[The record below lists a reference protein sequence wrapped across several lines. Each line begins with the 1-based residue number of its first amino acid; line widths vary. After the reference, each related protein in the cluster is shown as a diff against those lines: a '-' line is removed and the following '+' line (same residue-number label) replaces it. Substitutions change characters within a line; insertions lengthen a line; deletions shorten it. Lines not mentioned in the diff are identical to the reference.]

1 LGDAIH
7 LAGDRFSAADLAA
20 ALLSLLLMPSEAPY
34 KWPARLPADFARARE
49 ELCAHPAFKWTQA
62 IYTRHRGASAALVE
76 ETVI

>member
-49 ELCAHPAFKWTQA
+49 ELRASRLQM
-62 IYTRHRGASAALVE
+62 GASDLHAPSRRVAALVE